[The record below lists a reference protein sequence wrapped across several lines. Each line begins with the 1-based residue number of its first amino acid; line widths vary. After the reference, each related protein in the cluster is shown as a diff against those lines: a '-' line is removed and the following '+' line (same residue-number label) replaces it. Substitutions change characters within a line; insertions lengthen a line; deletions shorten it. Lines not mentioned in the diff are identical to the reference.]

1 MTSVTGERN
10 MTWQGNYTKLYID
23 GAWVAPATTEVIEVV
38 SPATEAMI
46 AQVPAASNADVDR
59 AVQAARRAFDE
70 GPWPRL
76 SLAERIEALGRLSVA
91 MEARLEDLAQTIS
104 AEMGCPITQSRKIQ
118 AARAKDRLDSFLA
131 LAREY
136 PFSSVRTSAAA
147 NALITREPIGVVAAI
162 VPWNVPQATTML
174 KLPPALLSGC
184 TVVLKPSPET
194 PLDSYLIADAIS
206 EAGLPPGV
214 VNIVPAHRE
223 VSEYLV
229 THAGVDKVSFTGST
243 AAGRRIAALCGGD
256 LRPVT
261 LELGGKSA
269 AVILDDADLAMTVE
283 SLRRGSL
290 PNSGQICSAKTRI
303 VVSRSQENEL
313 LERMSEM
320 MASMRVGDPANA
332 ETEIG
337 PMVSSRQR
345 ERVEGYVQA
354 GRQGGAKVVLGG
366 GRPAG
371 LGRGWYVEPTLFAD
385 VDPAMTIAQEEIFG
399 PVLVVIAY
407 DKDEEAIAIANDSR
421 YGLNGAV
428 FSSDLE
434 RALRVAGRIRTG
446 TVEINGQ
453 SAGMQSPA
461 GGFKESGIGRE
472 GGLEGFDA
480 YVETR
485 SISLPGDLV
494 RAESVR
500 S

>member
-1 MTSVTGERN
+1 
-10 MTWQGNYTKLYID
+10 MTWQGNYTKLFID

-38 SPATEAMI
+38 SPATEALI

-59 AVQAARRAFDE
+59 AVEAARRAFHE

-76 SLAERIEALGRLSVA
+76 SLEERIEALGRLSVA
-91 MEARLEDLAQTIS
+91 ISARLEELAQTIT
-104 AEMGCPITQSRKIQ
+104 AEMGCPITQSRTIQ
-118 AARAKDRLDSFLA
+118 TARARDRLDSFVA
-131 LAREY
+131 LARDY

-147 NALITREPIGVVAAI
+147 NSLVTREPLGVVAAI

-184 TVVLKPSPET
+184 TLVLKPAPET

-206 EAGLPPGV
+206 EAGLPQGV

-229 THAGVDKVSFTGST
+229 TRAGVDKVSFTGST

-256 LRPVT
+256 LRRVT

-283 SLRRGSL
+283 SLRSGSL
-290 PNSGQICSAKTRI
+290 RNSGQICSAKTRI
-303 VVSRSQENEL
+303 VVSRSRESEL

-320 MASMRVGDPANA
+320 MADMPVGDPFNA
-332 ETEIG
+332 DTEVG

-354 GRQGGAKVVLGG
+354 GRQAGAKVVLGG

-371 LGRGWYVEPTLFAD
+371 LGQGWYVEPTLFAD
-385 VDPAMTIAQEEIFG
+385 VDPSMTIAREEIFG
-399 PVLVVIAY
+399 PVLVVTAF

-428 FSSDLE
+428 FSSDPE
-434 RALRVAGRIRTG
+434 RALRVASRIRTG

-461 GGFKESGIGRE
+461 GGFNESGIGRE

-494 RAESVR
+494 KAAGLATGAIGLGR
-500 S
+500 

>member
-1 MTSVTGERN
+1 MTGP
-10 MTWQGNYTKLYID
+10 GNYTKLFID
-23 GAWVAPATTEVIEVV
+23 GAWVTPATTEVIEVV
-38 SPATEAMI
+38 SPATEAVI
-46 AQVPAASNADVDR
+46 ARVPAASNADVDR
-59 AVQAARRAFDE
+59 AVEAARRAFDE

-76 SLAERIEALGRLSVA
+76 SLDERIEALERLSVA
-91 MEARLEDLAQTIS
+91 VTARLEELAQTIT
-104 AEMGCPITQSRKIQ
+104 AEMGCPITQSRTFQ
-118 AARAKDRLDSFLA
+118 ATRSRDRLDSFIA
-131 LAREY
+131 LARDY
-136 PFSSVRTSAAA
+136 PFSSVRTSATA
-147 NALITREPIGVVAAI
+147 NALVTREPLGVVAAV

-174 KLPPALLSGC
+174 KLPPALLAGC

-194 PLDSYLIADAIS
+194 PLDSYLIAEAII

-223 VSEYLV
+223 VSEHLV

-256 LRPVT
+256 LRRVT

-269 AVILDDADLAMTVE
+269 AVILDDADLEMTVR
-283 SLRRGSL
+283 SLRAASL

-303 VVSRSQENEL
+303 VVSCGQQDEL
-313 LERMSEM
+313 LERLSEM
-320 MASMRVGDPANA
+320 MASMPVGDPGNA

-345 ERVEGYVQA
+345 ERVEGYIQA
-354 GRQGGAKVVLGG
+354 GRQAGAKVVLGG

-371 LGRGWYVEPTLFAD
+371 LGQGWYVEPTLFAD

-399 PVLVVIAY
+399 PVLAVTAY
-407 DKDEEAIAIANDSR
+407 DKDEEAIAIANNSR

-428 FSSDLE
+428 FSSDPE
-434 RALRVAGRIRTG
+434 RALRVASRIRTG

-453 SAGMQSPA
+453 PAGMQSPA

-472 GGLEGFDA
+472 GGPEGFDA

-485 SISLPGDLV
+485 SISLPAELMQA
-494 RAESVR
+494 RESVM

>member
-1 MTSVTGERN
+1 

-23 GAWVAPATTEVIEVV
+23 GVWVAPATTEVIEVV
-38 SPATEAMI
+38 SPATQAMI
-46 AQVPAASNADVDR
+46 AQVPAASNADIDR
-59 AVQAARRAFDE
+59 AVEAARRAFDE
-70 GPWPRL
+70 GPWPQL
-76 SLAERIEALGRLSVA
+76 PLEERIEALGRLSVA
-91 MEARLEDLAQTIS
+91 LEARLEELAQTVT
-104 AEMGCPITQSRKIQ
+104 AEMGCPITQSRRIQ

-136 PFSSVRTSAAA
+136 PFRSVRTSAAA
-147 NALITREPIGVVAAI
+147 NALVTREPIGVVAAI
-162 VPWNVPQATTML
+162 VPWNVPQPTTML

-184 TVVLKPSPET
+184 TVVLKPAPET
-194 PLDSYLIADAIS
+194 PLDSYLLADAIS

-243 AAGRRIAALCGGD
+243 AAGRRIAALCGAD

-269 AVILDDADLAMTVE
+269 AVILDDADLATAVE
-283 SLRRGSL
+283 SLRSGSL

-303 VVSRSQENEL
+303 VVSRSQQSEL
-313 LERMSEM
+313 LERMSAM
-320 MASMRVGDPANA
+320 MASMRVGDPADA

-345 ERVEGYVQA
+345 ERVEGYIQA
-354 GRQGGAKVVLGG
+354 GRQAGAKVVLGVG

-371 LGRGWYVEPTLFAD
+371 LGQGWYVVPTLFAD
-385 VDPAMTIAQEEIFG
+385 VDPSMTIAQEEIFG
-399 PVLVVIAY
+399 PVLVVTAY

-428 FSSDLE
+428 FSSDPE
-434 RALRVAGRIRTG
+434 RALRVASQIRTG
-446 TVEINGQ
+446 TVEINGKP
-453 SAGMQSPA
+453 AGMQSPA

-485 SISLPGDLV
+485 SISLPGDLAQAV
-494 RAESVR
+494 ESVR
-500 S
+500 P